1 LSTKYLIEKVVSL
14 SSTKKRVLIA
24 ISGPPGAGKST
35 LAEAVCHQLNN
46 SGLSAKIIPM
56 DGFHLDNTK
65 LDEIGLRDKKGA
77 PDTFDAEGFV
87 NLVKKLKD
95 NERSVSIPHFNRE
108 TDNVAPNQDQVTTED
123 HILIIEGNY
132 LLLKTEPW
140 SQLKNYFDLTV
151 SINPGIET
159 LRQRLVQ
166 RWLDNGHTQE
176 QAEQRALSND
186 IPNAQTVL
194 NNSSAPDISLR

>member
-1 LSTKYLIEKVVSL
+1 MNTKYLIKKIISL

>member
-1 LSTKYLIEKVVSL
+1 LNTKYLIKKIISL

>member
-1 LSTKYLIEKVVSL
+1 MSTKYLIEKVVSL

>member
-1 LSTKYLIEKVVSL
+1 MSTKYLIEKVVSL

-194 NNSSAPDISLR
+194 NNSSAPDISLQ

>member
-1 LSTKYLIEKVVSL
+1 MNTKFLIEKVVSL

-24 ISGPPGAGKST
+24 IFGPPGAGKST
-35 LAEAVCHQLNN
+35 LAEAVCNQLTN

-77 PDTFDAEGFV
+77 PDTFDAAGFV
-87 NLVKKLKD
+87 NLVKELKNND
-95 NERSVSIPHFNRE
+95 RAVSIPHFNRE
-108 TDNVAPNQDQVTTED
+108 TDSVVENQDQVNEED
-123 HILIIEGNY
+123 HILIVEGNY
-132 LLLKTEPW
+132 LLLQSEPW

-151 SINPGIET
+151 LINPGIGA
-159 LRQRLVQ
+159 LRQRLIQ
-166 RWLDNGHTQE
+166 RWIDNGHTQE

-194 NNSSAPDISLR
+194 NNSSAPDISLQ